1 MFVVGY
7 LEIKTGILSK
17 LKFDTTPCDYKKVND
32 NNYEGS
38 QIEMSLKNYQSLV
51 KNLNYQNK
59 FINES
64 KKNEIKITL
73 SNDKTEFKTVSK
85 TK

>member
-38 QIEMSLKNYQSLV
+38 QIEMSLKNY
-51 KNLNYQNK
+51 
-59 FINES
+59 
-64 KKNEIKITL
+64 
-73 SNDKTEFKTVSK
+73 
-85 TK
+85 